1 MNIISD
7 IIDNESRRCHLIDVS
22 MGRAKADIVLKNA
35 NYLNVFTN
43 TFQLA
48 DIAITNGVIA
58 GIAEKNDKKYEDYTY
73 SGDKEIDIC
82 GKAVVPGFI
91 DGHMHLESSI
101 VIPDQYAEI
110 VLPHGTTSIV
120 ADPHEIANVL
130 GKKGID
136 YILDVTDGLLLDVYI
151 MMSSCV
157 PASMFDEAGAV
168 LNAHDIE
175 EYMNNTRVLG
185 LAELMNYPGVVNAD
199 TDVIGKIQKTLAS
212 GKIVDGHAPGLSG
225 KSLDAYIASGVTSD
239 HECTTYDEALTKLSH
254 GQWIMIREGTACKN
268 LKNLCGLIKY
278 PYSDRCMFVTD
289 DKHPGDL
296 YKEGHIDHI
305 IRKSIALG
313 ASPELAYKVASYNAA
328 RYFDLKGK
336 GAIAPG
342 YIADMVVLNDI
353 NSVSIASVYKNG
365 KQVACNG
372 ILDKIYVE
380 KMNAY
385 SGMVYEKYKSDICDT
400 VNTGNIDIED
410 IVIKKEHEKVIG
422 LIPGEII
429 TTDEGYASGV
439 DVEND
444 ILKMCVVERHKA
456 TGNTGVAYVKGY
468 GLKKGAV
475 ATSIAHDSHNVI
487 VVGTND
493 ADILCAIKRIHT
505 IGGGMVVVC
514 DGQVLAELPLP
525 IAGLMCSLDGMAAQ
539 EKMDMAKKIAHD
551 MGVYDNIDP
560 FMTLSFVS
568 LPVIPKLRLTT
579 LGVVDVDSFKLLD

>member
-7 IIDNESRRCHLIDVS
+7 IIDSESKRCHLIDVS

-43 TFQLA
+43 TFQMA
-48 DIAITNGVIA
+48 DIAIANGVIA
-58 GIAEKNDKKYEDYTY
+58 GIAEKKDISDDVSTYYGEKETDLEGKY
-73 SGDKEIDIC
+73 I
-82 GKAVVPGFI
+82 VPGFI

-101 VIPDQYAEI
+101 VTPDKYAEI
-110 VLPHGTTSIV
+110 VLPHGTTSVV

-157 PASMFDEAGAV
+157 PASMFDESGAV
-168 LNAHDIE
+168 LNAQDIE
-175 EYMNNTRVLG
+175 KYMDNRRVLG
-185 LAELMNYPGVVNAD
+185 LAEMMNYPGVINGD
-199 TDVIGKIQKTLAS
+199 SDVIKKIQTTLSA

-225 KSLDAYIASGVTSD
+225 KSLDAYIASGVSSD
-239 HECTTYDEALTKLSH
+239 HECTSYGEALAKLSH

-296 YKEGHIDHI
+296 SKEGQIDHI
-305 IRKSIALG
+305 IRKAIASG

-328 RYFDLKGK
+328 MYFNLRGK

-342 YIADMVVLNDI
+342 YIADMVVLDDV
-353 NSVSIASVYKNG
+353 NSVSIDSVYKSGIQIVHNG
-365 KQVACNG
+365 LIGGNYA
-372 ILDKIYVE
+372 E
-380 KMNAY
+380 KMHDY
-385 SGMVYEKYKSDICDT
+385 SGMVYEKYKSYICDT
-400 VNTGNIDIED
+400 VNTGNIKAED
-410 IVIKKEHEKVIG
+410 IIIKKEAQKVIG
-422 LIPGEII
+422 LVPGEII
-429 TTDEGYASGV
+429 TTDEGYANGI
-439 DVEND
+439 DIDND
-444 ILKMCVVERHKA
+444 ILKMCVVERHKS

-493 ADILCAIKRIHT
+493 EDILCAIKRIHT

-514 DGQVLAELPLP
+514 DGQILAELPLP
-525 IAGLMCSLDGMAAQ
+525 IAGLMCNLDGITAQ
-539 EKMDMAKKIAHD
+539 EKMDQAKKIAHD

>member
-7 IIDNESRRCHLIDVS
+7 IINDESKRIHLIDVS

-43 TFQLA
+43 TFQMA

-58 GIAEKNDKKYEDYTY
+58 GIAEKKDEQQDCYTY
-73 SGDKEIDIC
+73 SGKKEIDIS

-101 VIPDQYAEI
+101 VTPDQYTEI

-175 EYMNNTRVLG
+175 EYMDNTRVLG
-185 LAELMNYPGVVNAD
+185 LAEMMNYPGVINGD
-199 TDVIGKIQKTLAS
+199 IDVIKKIQKTLNS

-225 KSLDAYIASGVTSD
+225 KSLDAYIAAGVGSD
-239 HECTTYDEALTKLSH
+239 HECTSYEEAFAKLSH

-305 IRKSIALG
+305 IRKSISLG
-313 ASPELAYKVASYNAA
+313 TSPELAYKVASYNAA
-328 RYFDLKGK
+328 GYFNLRGK
-336 GAIAPG
+336 GAISPG
-342 YIADMVVLNDI
+342 YIADMVVLDDI
-353 NSVSIASVYKNG
+353 NSVSINSVYKNG
-365 KQVACNG
+365 VQVTHNG
-372 ILDKIYVE
+372 VLDKIYAE
-380 KMNAY
+380 NMKEY
-385 SGMVYEKYKSDICDT
+385 SKKVYEKYKSDICDT
-400 VNTGNIDIED
+400 VNTGDIDIED

-422 LIPGEII
+422 LVPGEII
-429 TTDEGYASGV
+429 TTDEGYASGIDV
-439 DVEND
+439 DND

-487 VVGTND
+487 VVGTTD
-493 ADILCAIKRIHT
+493 EDILCAIKRIHT
-505 IGGGMVVVC
+505 IGGGMVVAC
-514 DGQVLAELPLP
+514 DGHVLAELPLP
-525 IAGLMCSLDGMAAQ
+525 IAGLMCSLDGMSAQ
-539 EKMDMAKKIAHD
+539 EKMDRAKKIAHD